1 VDTLKT
7 TIEVGDPT
15 GSRYQPVEATIDTG
29 ATYAIIPAHILKE
42 LSVDV
47 LERRSFELADGR
59 TADYD
64 LGETKIRL
72 EGRSMTRA
80 VVFGNGQAM
89 PVIGADTLEGLGL
102 VVDPI
107 RKKLLPARGLM
118 L

>member
-1 VDTLKT
+1 MGTFKT
-7 TIEVGDPT
+7 TIEIGDPT
-15 GSRYQPVEATIDTG
+15 GTRYRAVEATVDTG
-29 ATYAIIPAHILKE
+29 ATYTIIPADILNE

-47 LERRSFELADGR
+47 LERRSFELADGG
-59 TADYD
+59 TAHYD

-89 PVIGADTLEGLGL
+89 PIVGADTLEGLGL
-102 VVDPI
+102 VLDPI
-107 RKKLLPARGLM
+107 KKKLLPARGLM